1 MQRKIVGFHRDQKS
15 DWVADLACG
24 HGQHVRHNP
33 PFENR
38 PWVVTEDGRAAK
50 LGVALNCVRCDALEL
65 PDDFRPY
72 KRTAVFQAESVP
84 VGLTSSHATKSGVWA
99 KIRVLAGQLRY
110 VVTEPINQAF
120 LLDSEHV
127 GIIAPEVVH
136 SVQPEGTVQ
145 FYVEF
150 YRKPEA

>member
-1 MQRKIVGFHRDQKS
+1 MERKIRGFHRDSKN

-38 PWVVTEDGRAAK
+38 SWVVTADGRASK
-50 LGVALNCVRCDALEL
+50 LGVALNCVRCDDLEL
-65 PDDFRPY
+65 PDGFRPY
-72 KRTAVFQAESVP
+72 KRTVVFSAESVP
-84 VGLTSSHATKSGVWA
+84 AGLTSFHATKPGVWA
-99 KIRVLAGQLRY
+99 TIQVLAGQLRY
-110 VVTEPINQAF
+110 VVAEPINQVF

-136 SVQPEGTVQ
+136 YVQPEGTVR

>member
-1 MQRKIVGFHRDQKS
+1 MERKIIGFHRDPRN
-15 DWVADLACG
+15 DWVADLVCG

-38 PWVVTEDGRAAK
+38 PWVVTEDGRASK

-65 PDDFRPY
+65 PDDLRPY
-72 KRTAVFQAESVP
+72 KRTAVFGAESVP
-84 VGLTSSHATKSGVWA
+84 VGLTSSHSTKPGVWA
-99 KIRVLAGQLRY
+99 KIRVLAGHLRY
-110 VVTEPINQAF
+110 VVAAPINRTF

-136 SVQPEGTVQ
+136 SVQPEGTVR